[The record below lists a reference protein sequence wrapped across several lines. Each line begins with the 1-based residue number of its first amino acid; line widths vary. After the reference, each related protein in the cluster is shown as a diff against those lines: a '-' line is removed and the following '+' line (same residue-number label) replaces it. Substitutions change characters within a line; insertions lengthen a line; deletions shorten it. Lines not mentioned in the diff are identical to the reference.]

1 MSGISI
7 WEQFTVDPRS
17 PANAHLRAGDRDRDV
32 VNDLL
37 GTAYSEGRLT
47 AEELDER
54 TDRVAASKTLGE
66 LPPLIADLVA
76 PVDARLSVGAWPPDA
91 STDLRAEAER
101 KYRQRRQQALVGW
114 LTPTLICWVV
124 WMTVLIGG
132 AGTFFPWPVF
142 VTVGTSVRFLQL
154 VGTRHDTIVGIEHG
168 LQRRERRRLES
179 QQRRDRRRQL
189 GGPPPPPDPRG

>member
-1 MSGISI
+1 MSGVSI

-17 PANAHLRAGDRDRDV
+17 PANAHLRAGNHDRDL

-37 GTAYSEGRLT
+37 GTAYAEGRLS

-54 TDRVAASKTLGE
+54 TDRVTVSKTLGE
-66 LPPLIADLVA
+66 LPPLIADLVPPTGA
-76 PVDARLSVGAWPPDA
+76 VAARLPGAR
-91 STDLRAEAER
+91 TDLRAEAER

-124 WMTVLIGG
+124 WSITMFGE
-132 AGTFFPWPVF
+132 FPWPVF
-142 VTVGTSVRFLQL
+142 VTVGTGVRYLQL
-154 VGTRHDTIVGIEHG
+154 LGTRHDTIAGIEHG

-179 QQRRDRRRQL
+179 QQRREHRRQL
-189 GGPPPPPDPRG
+189 GGPPPPPDPT